1 MRWAPICALPPTE
14 CPLRCP
20 SASYWMWSVSIRR
33 QKPNENYL
41 HTHTERRAGISM
53 RRIRRERS
61 RRALSLCSALCNTR
75 LHLTSTT
82 TRTDRQRGVGR
93 GTARRQYL
101 CIYAATHP
109 SMCMCVA
116 YLLLINLTAC
126 AFAVP
131 VTNATPG
138 VASPAANAAADRE
151 REGKR
156 SGVDCCTLCVCAK

>member
-41 HTHTERRAGISM
+41 HTYIHTLRRAYRCAEYVVSEPNGHIIL
-53 RRIRRERS
+53 R
-61 RRALSLCSALCNTR
+61 SLCSALCNTR

-82 TRTDRQRGVGR
+82 TRTDRQRVR
-93 GTARRQYL
+93 RRDCQTAVSMYL
-101 CIYAATHP
+101 CGNSSIYVYV
-109 SMCMCVA
+109 CEA

-131 VTNATPG
+131 VTNATPA
-138 VASPAANAAADRE
+138 VASLAANAAADRG
-151 REGKR
+151 RGSRRDWEG
-156 SGVDCCTLCVCAK
+156 